1 MGKIDQALG
10 KGVHPFD
17 VIHSSWLLTQEETP
31 VYNCDIRLCTM
42 HDQTYYK

>member
-1 MGKIDQALG
+1 MRKIDQALD

-17 VIHSSWLLTQEETP
+17 VILLTQEETP